1 QFLLAVEAI
10 RDEESTSDSITLF
23 TDTIRLYDILGD
35 TISDVY
41 NSNLNNDIR
50 LSLSHMLARIVVH
63 EQRLAEWRHRL
74 SPQLQRRPWEATVED
89 ADPKNL
95 VFDKLSIVMILRY
108 LINRILLHRPIL
120 SASFHDICQAQDFP
134 PDSEGPMS
142 PQSKQRL
149 FSPELAELS
158 IKT

>member
-1 QFLLAVEAI
+1 MISNSPCRTCLPGLWFTNRGSQSGGIDYLL
-10 RDEESTSDSITLF
+10 S
-23 TDTIRLYDILGD
+23 
-35 TISDVY
+35 
-41 NSNLNNDIR
+41 
-50 LSLSHMLARIVVH
+50 
-63 EQRLAEWRHRL
+63 
-74 SPQLQRRPWEATVED
+74 LQRRPWEATVED

-95 VFDKLSIVMILRY
+95 VFGKLSIVMILRY
-108 LINRILLHRPIL
+108 LNTRILLHRPIL

-158 IKT
+158 INI